1 MLDAVLFALQVAASP
16 QPVEPVPIP
25 SLPEAAER
33 IAKRDAALFYAAFE
47 GCDPASLEGMLT
59 EDFRMLHD
67 LGGLAVSDRDEFIM
81 SMHYQCAARA
91 PGGGNEG
98 YSNRRLLVPGSD
110 SVTPLGE
117 WGVLHRG
124 YHTFLE
130 RRERPAGTYSED
142 DPGGPTWVQT
152 GGAYFINV
160 WQWDAQDGVFRMQE
174 TISVDHGS
182 APAYPPNEEG

>member
-1 MLDAVLFALQVAASP
+1 MFAAVALFALQAAALP
-16 QPVEPVPIP
+16 QGAEPAPIP
-25 SLPEAAER
+25 SIAEATTR
-33 IAKRDAALFYAAFE
+33 IAKRDAAMFYAAFE
-47 GCDPASLEGMLT
+47 GCDPATLKTMLT

-67 LGGLAVSDRDEFIM
+67 LGGQVATSREQFVGMMEQ
-81 SMHYQCAARA
+81 QCAARA
-91 PGGGNEG
+91 PGGANEG
-98 YSNRRLLVPGSD
+98 YANRRLLTPGSD
-110 SVTPLGE
+110 TVTPLGD

-160 WQWDAQDGVFRMQE
+160 WQWDGQDGVFRMQE

-182 APAYPPNEEG
+182 APPYPPEEA